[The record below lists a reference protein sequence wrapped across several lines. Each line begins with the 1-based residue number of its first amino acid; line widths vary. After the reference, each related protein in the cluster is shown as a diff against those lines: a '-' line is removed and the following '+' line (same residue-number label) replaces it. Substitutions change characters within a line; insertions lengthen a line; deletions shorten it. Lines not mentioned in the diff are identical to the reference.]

1 MVITFKLWRFFLIM
15 SEFIKKIELKVTFI
29 IKDGDRLSVVTQS
42 NFCHVSQKAK
52 YCSFREI

>member
-29 IKDGDRLSVVTQS
+29 IKDGDRLSVVT
-42 NFCHVSQKAK
+42 
-52 YCSFREI
+52 